1 MPVAR
6 FAVKQ
11 VRILPGVP
19 SKIPQRLLGYFIT
32 FNNVESCLFTAK
44 VFFYCLDCL
53 IIPLMKNNQKG
64 FGVVEALVI
73 IVILG
78 FVGFGGWY
86 IWQKGQKNESN
97 QSNANVND
105 KDSGKGQTQKDSY
118 KVPEGYTVY
127 ENKELGFTF
136 AYPKEY
142 GSFSSQGEV
151 SGAQIIKSAVPK
163 TQYGPG
169 INGAFQIYT
178 YATADQAIT
187 SRKYGPQIKLQ
198 NGKWIVTE
206 ANEADVIGNKV
217 GDVYKDFEGNVP
229 ASQVNKGLA
238 VYTLKSGDEGS
249 EMDRLVF
256 VAKGKLHEIYMPTFS
271 DGLYGG
277 DVANDKSA
285 FSTLLTNVRDSV
297 FSQN

>member
-1 MPVAR
+1 
-6 FAVKQ
+6 
-11 VRILPGVP
+11 
-19 SKIPQRLLGYFIT
+19 
-32 FNNVESCLFTAK
+32 
-44 VFFYCLDCL
+44 
-53 IIPLMKNNQKG
+53 MKNNQKG

-151 SGAQIIKSAVPK
+151 SGTQIIKSAVPK

-229 ASQVNKGLA
+229 ASQANKGLA

-285 FSTLLTNVRDSV
+285 FSTLLTNVRDSI